1 MPEFFATGQR
11 PVATKRSGQKPEV
24 RGLSPMGL
32 RRLRLDIAANS
43 KHIKTDLFTT
53 RYPKQLLDAIDSYAL
68 PDIPACI
75 KIWKMEDV

>member
-43 KHIKTDLFTT
+43 KHINTT